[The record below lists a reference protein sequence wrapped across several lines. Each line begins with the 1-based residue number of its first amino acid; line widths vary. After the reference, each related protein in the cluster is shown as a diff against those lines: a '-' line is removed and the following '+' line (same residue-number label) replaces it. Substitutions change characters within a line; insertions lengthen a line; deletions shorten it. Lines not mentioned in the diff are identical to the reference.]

1 MRLSPHGESVGSIA
15 GRRARVAPTFIRSVA
30 STAPPNVSL
39 MSSPRVLAFLC
50 ASLMLG
56 SRSAPAQALDT
67 LAARVDGRRV
77 HMVASGAGSPTIVLE
92 AGFGSTSR
100 TWRALQQEL
109 AASHRVVA
117 YDRAGLGASDA
128 SPHPR
133 TSRRVAEE
141 LREALRSAGV
151 SPPFLL
157 IGHSAGGLH
166 ARVFASMYPREVV
179 GLVLVD
185 PTPDGFEE
193 RARVEMPSVFA
204 HFDSLERADAV
215 GASAGERAED
225 AGWAE
230 SLNEARR
237 SDGGFYGP
245 VIVLSASRPELL
257 GLGTIWTDQHRRWS
271 AAETTRE
278 YVLLPGAG
286 HNIHQERR
294 EAVLAA
300 VRRVLAAP

>member
-1 MRLSPHGESVGSIA
+1 MCSLRSLDVMRLQLML
-15 GRRARVAPTFIRSVA
+15 
-30 STAPPNVSL
+30 NVSPMRL
-39 MSSPRVLAFLC
+39 RTVFALLS
-50 ASLMLG
+50 ASLILS
-56 SRSAPAQALDT
+56 SRSSQAQALDT
-67 LAARVDGRRV
+67 LAARVGGRQI
-77 HMVASGAGSPTIVLE
+77 HMVASGSGSPTIVLE

-109 AASHRVVA
+109 AATHRVVA
-117 YDRAGLGASDA
+117 YDRAGLGASAA
-128 SPHPR
+128 SPRPR
-133 TSRRVAEE
+133 TSGVIAEE

-166 ARVFASMYPREVV
+166 ARVFASMYPQDVV

-193 RARVEMPSVFA
+193 RARVEMPSVLA
-204 HFDSLERADAV
+204 HFDSLERADTV
-215 GASAGERAED
+215 GASVGERGED

-237 SDGGFYGP
+237 SDGGFRGR

-271 AAETTRE
+271 AAEPTRE

-300 VRRVLAAP
+300 VRRVLATP